1 MPRTWSRLVSGTASL
16 VLLLATSSAGAGSIE
31 IEFDLTGSSVS
42 LLGDIL
48 LVPPDG
54 QVTHAHVT
62 LSVTGSDI
70 TTPAVGVARVS
81 DLDVDATIDGTV
93 GNSVL
98 ITGDFVAERSAGGT
112 GSLASDLTTL
122 SLTSLTLTLD
132 GMLDCTGSQCIALGT
147 FPVSVV
153 GVPVQPSSLDPWVVH
168 GLGIQGAGTLTA
180 TLPFDLGGNAVLADL
195 SGVETT
201 RRFVPEPNATSL
213 GSVALLALLALLRRQ
228 RAAHMA
234 SGG

>member
-1 MPRTWSRLVSGTASL
+1 MSRAWSRLVSGTASL

-42 LLGDIL
+42 LLGGIL
-48 LVPPDG
+48 EVPPDG

-70 TTPAVGVARVS
+70 TTPAAGVAGVS
-81 DLDVDATIDGTV
+81 HLDVDATIDGTV

-98 ITGDFVAERSAGGT
+98 IIGDFVAEQSAGGT

-153 GVPVQPSSLDPWVVH
+153 GVPVQPSSLDPFVVH
-168 GLGIQGAGTLTA
+168 GLDIQGAGTLTG

-201 RRFVPEPNATSL
+201 RRFVPEPNTA
-213 GSVALLALLALLRRQ
+213 GFVAVGLLLARSLRR
-228 RAAHMA
+228 RRRNR
-234 SGG
+234 

>member
-1 MPRTWSRLVSGTASL
+1 MSRAWSRLVSGTASL

-42 LLGDIL
+42 LLGGIL

-70 TTPAVGVARVS
+70 TTPAVGVARVR
-81 DLDVDATIDGTV
+81 DLDVGATIDGTV

-201 RRFVPEPNATSL
+201 RRFVPEPSAT
-213 GSVALLALLALLRRQ
+213 LLAAAALMTLAGLAVGKRL
-228 RAAHMA
+228 A
-234 SGG
+234 

>member
-1 MPRTWSRLVSGTASL
+1 MSRAWSRLVSGTASL

-42 LLGDIL
+42 LLGGIL

-70 TTPAVGVARVS
+70 TTPAVGVARVR
-81 DLDVDATIDGTV
+81 DLDVGATIDGTV

-201 RRFVPEPNATSL
+201 RRFVPEPSAT
-213 GSVALLALLALLRRQ
+213 LLAAGALMTLAGLAVGKRL
-228 RAAHMA
+228 A
-234 SGG
+234 

>member
-1 MPRTWSRLVSGTASL
+1 MSRTWSRLASGTASL
-16 VLLLATSSAGAGSIE
+16 VLLLTAPSAGAGSIE

-42 LLGDIL
+42 LLGGIL
-48 LVPPDG
+48 ELPPDG

-70 TTPAVGVARVS
+70 TTPAAGVAGVS
-81 DLDVDATIDGTV
+81 HLDVDATIDGTV

-98 ITGDFVAERSAGGT
+98 ITGDFVAEQSAGGT

-122 SLTSLTLTLD
+122 SLTSLTLSLDGTLD
-132 GMLDCTGSQCIALGT
+132 CIGSQCIALGT

-153 GVPVQPSSLDPWVVH
+153 GVPVQPSSLDPFVVH
-168 GLGIQGAGTLTA
+168 GLDIEGAGTLTA

-201 RRFVPEPNATSL
+201 RRFVPEADTAAFVGVGL
-213 GSVALLALLALLRRQ
+213 LVARSLRR
-228 RAAHMA
+228 RRRTR
-234 SGG
+234 